1 MSTPAAT
8 AARSETDEKAAQ
20 DRKNFGELQKD
31 RVLVIDFGSQ
41 VSHLICRRVREAGVY
56 CELRSCLLS
65 AAEVQEFSPNGVILS
80 GGPHSVY
87 DTDAPHL
94 KQEVWKL
101 LEEKSLPVLGIC
113 YGLQVM
119 CHTLGGQVQPGVKRE
134 FGNAQMHTT
143 RRDLSQPGSSL
154 AKKVCSSSSPLF
166 KDIDAKV
173 QVWMS
178 HGDKV
183 TRIPEGFVP
192 IAHTDNCEFAAVENR
207 ARKMWG
213 VQFHP
218 EVTHTPCGARLIRNF
233 VHDLCGCAGSWNMHD
248 FAKVQVDSILSK
260 LGNKYVVGAVSG
272 GVDSSVAAAL
282 VHRAIGNRF
291 KPFLVDTGLLR
302 KDESKLCKE
311 RLEKHIDGMQLMVI
325 DAKQDFYSKLAG
337 VSEPERKRKIIG
349 GLFIDC
355 FEKAVHQ
362 MGLKPEEC
370 FLLQGTLYPD
380 VIESTSFRGPSTVI
394 KTHHNV
400 GGLPARMKMELIEPL
415 RLLFKDEV
423 RTLGRELGLAEESV
437 MRHPFP
443 GPGLGIRIIGE
454 VTETHAE
461 ALRAADAIYLEELWR
476 TGHYNKIGQAFAVI
490 LPTVRS
496 VGVMGDHR
504 TYENVCVLR
513 AVTTSDFMTADWYEM
528 PHDLLAT
535 ISNRIINEVKGI
547 NRVCYDV
554 SSKPPA
560 TIEWE

>member
-1 MSTPAAT
+1 MAAV
-8 AARSETDEKAAQ
+8 AHVRSDADEKAAQ
-20 DRKNFGELQKD
+20 DRAAMGALQKD
-31 RVLVIDFGSQ
+31 RILVIDFGSQ

-65 AAEVQEFSPNGVILS
+65 AAEVADFAPMGIVLS

-87 DTDAPHL
+87 DKDAPHL
-94 KQEVWKL
+94 KEEVWKFIDDQ
-101 LEEKSLPVLGIC
+101 KMPVLGIC
-113 YGLQVM
+113 YGLQEM
-119 CHTLGGQVQPGVKRE
+119 CHTLGGQVELGKKRE
-134 FGNAQMHTT
+134 FGNASLIVN
-143 RRDLSQPGSSL
+143 RDTSATGSSP
-154 AKKVCSSSSPLF
+154 AKKACGSSALF
-166 KDIDAKV
+166 KDIDETV

-183 TRIPEGFVP
+183 TKLPEGFHA
-192 IAHTDNCEFAAVENR
+192 IAHTGSCEYAAVENKE
-207 ARKMWG
+207 RKMWG

-218 EVTHTPCGARLIRNF
+218 EVTHTPCGGKLIRNF
-233 VHDLCGCAGSWNMHD
+233 VVDLCGCDGNWNMHD
-248 FAKVQVDSILSK
+248 FAQVQVDSILSK
-260 LGNKYVVGAVSG
+260 LGTRKYVIGAVSG

-282 VHRAIGNRF
+282 VF
-291 KPFLVDTGLLR
+291 KACKDKFRPFMVDTGLLR
-302 KDESKLCKE
+302 KDEAVLVTK
-311 RLEKHIDGMQLMVI
+311 RLEEHIPGMKLMVI
-325 DAKQDFYSKLAG
+325 DAKKEFYTALAG
-337 VSEPERKRKIIG
+337 VSDPEKKRKIIG

-355 FEKAVHQ
+355 FEKAVNQ

-380 VIESTSFRGPSTVI
+380 VIESTSYRGPSTII

-423 RTLGRELGLAEESV
+423 RALGRDLGLPEESV

-454 VTETHAE
+454 VTEEHAE
-461 ALRAADAIYLEELWR
+461 ALRAADDIYLDELHK
-476 TGHYNKIGQAFAVI
+476 TGHYHKIGQAFAVI
-490 LPTVRS
+490 LPTVKS

-513 AVTTSDFMTADWYEM
+513 AVTTSDFMTADWYDM
-528 PHDLLAT
+528 PHSVLAK